1 MPDSRMIPP
10 ENNSDDE
17 DELIEM
23 IDEDGNPAVFEH
35 LATLEYN
42 GESYLALSDP
52 ESDEE
57 ELSVIIMKI
66 ALDEDG
72 NDIYVQPEESEEE
85 AVFEAFLQMIDDMEE
100 DGE

>member
-1 MPDSRMIPP
+1 MSDSRMIPP
-10 ENNSDDE
+10 SDDGSEE
-17 DELIEM
+17 DELIEL
-23 IDEDGNPAVFEH
+23 IDEDGNPVVFEH

-42 GESYLALSDP
+42 GESFLALSDP

-66 ALDEDG
+66 AQDDNGE
-72 NDIYVQPEESEEE
+72 DIYVQPEESEEE

>member
-1 MPDSRMIPP
+1 MSDSRMIPP
-10 ENNSDDE
+10 SDDGSEE
-17 DELIEM
+17 DELIEL
-23 IDEDGNPAVFEH
+23 IDEDGNPVVFEH

-42 GESYLALSDP
+42 GESFLALSDP

-66 ALDEDG
+66 AQDENG
-72 NDIYVQPEESEEE
+72 EDIYVQPEESEEE

>member
-1 MPDSRMIPP
+1 MSDSRMIPP
-10 ENNSDDE
+10 SDNNEE

-23 IDEDGNPAVFEH
+23 IDEDGNPVVFEH

-66 ALDEDG
+66 AQDENG
-72 NDIYVQPEESEEE
+72 EDIYVQPEESEEE